1 MYQKW
6 NDRFIKLALEVSK
19 WSKDYKKVGCVIVN
33 ADTKKVLAT
42 GFNGMPQWFDDTNL
56 HDLDSY
62 DRGRMISHAE
72 INALNTLDESN
83 YNENLI
89 MYITKPPCKWCSLS
103 IVNSSINIKQI
114 IYIPNSNLEFDIKYC
129 VNESLDILSQNN
141 IKLLQYNISPDETFK
156 IVVSQWF
163 NYTDFEK
170 EILIDDINEFIYY
183 TEDLVNN
190 LDLYLETNTSYID
203 SLVDIL
209 NVYTY
214 EKLLKFSKET
224 GSTDPKL
231 FLEWFDK

>member
-33 ADTKKVLAT
+33 VDTRKVLAT
-42 GFNGMPQWFDDTNL
+42 GFNGMPQWFDDINL
-56 HDLDSY
+56 HGLDSY

-72 INALNTLDESN
+72 INALNTLDKSN
-83 YNENLI
+83 YNEDLI

-141 IKLLQYNISPDETFK
+141 IKLFEYNILPDETFK